1 MWPPKASWTPPQF
14 LGSADAHRVGGCGKK
29 STVPNKI
36 WLPSI
41 VELLRD
47 EGEKS
52 FESMNPTSKIP
63 TVGAN

>member
-1 MWPPKASWTPPQF
+1 M
-14 LGSADAHRVGGCGKK
+14 
-29 STVPNKI
+29 VPNKI

-41 VELLRD
+41 VELLYD

-52 FESMNPTSKIP
+52 FESMNATSKLP